1 MEKFELVVGGPR
13 SAGDQGVPRAGGRRR
28 IRFHGLDLIA
38 APGRVMTA
46 RPSTEGL
53 VDRALELVG
62 RRPVRIADVGTGSG
76 AIAVA
81 LAVRAPHAEIC
92 ATDTSAEAVWL
103 ARVNAA
109 RLGVGD
115 RVHILRGDLLGPA
128 PGAFDLVLANLPY
141 LPESEADD
149 PDISGEPPEAV
160 IAPGDGLGPYRR
172 LLAQCETRLAEDG
185 VLVIQFRRRVLEA
198 RRHELR
204 SLERRL
210 AA

>member
-1 MEKFELVVGGPR
+1 VRV
-13 SAGDQGVPRAGGRRR
+13 A
-28 IRFHGLDLIA
+28 RFRGLDLVT
-38 APGRVMTA
+38 APGRVLTP
-46 RPSTEGL
+46 RPSTEAL
-53 VDRALELVG
+53 VDRALELLSDG
-62 RRPVRIADVGTGSG
+62 RPRVADVGTGSG

-81 LAVRAPHAEIC
+81 LAARAPRAEIW
-92 ATDTSAEAVWL
+92 ATDSSAEAVWL

-115 RVHILRGDLLGPA
+115 RVHIIRGDLLEPVPGPL
-128 PGAFDLVLANLPY
+128 DLVLANLPY
-141 LPESEADD
+141 LPETEADD

-185 VLVIQFRRRVLEA
+185 FLVIQFRRRVLEA